1 MTSLTLAPVKNCQY
15 KQLDIDSHIMTLLV
29 ESIVKCMILL
39 VRTLALKIDP
49 ILQTTVNNPTL
60 HYLLISLLILYLKAL
75 LSPFRLIP

>member
-1 MTSLTLAPVKNCQY
+1 MTLLTLAPVENCQY
-15 KQLDIDSHIMTLLV
+15 KQPDIDSHIMTLLV

-39 VRTLALKIDP
+39 VKTLALKIDR
-49 ILQTTVNNPTL
+49 ILQTTENNPTL

>member
-1 MTSLTLAPVKNCQY
+1 MTSLTLVPVKNCQY

-39 VRTLALKIDP
+39 VRTLALKIDR
-49 ILQTTVNNPTL
+49 ILQTTENNPTL